1 MVRSLACQEKYNED
15 MEESLAALLEE
26 PEKRP
31 LLATL
36 ATLTKIADNSYV
48 SKSTRHA
55 ACFLLVVGMLSLF
68 SSVTFFTSAF
78 DAGERY
84 STYTKRYPYIS
95 WIFNQWFLGVA
106 AVLTNSFFNWAAFC
120 QMGRGHVSFMSWLA
134 AGLLA
139 WKENP
144 VRQIVALCGGAGSIV
159 PFWYLSLTD
168 DELWNSVVS
177 ASAAINIPVF
187 YSGTDLC
194 YEVLCYPE
202 VTWVWL
208 QPCRLFTCYSST
220 YLEKKNELIKVQ
232 LLLVNHFLDLADDF
246 RKAGTNQKND
256 YIKLFVDHERGLK
269 NLLRIS
275 DDADAI
281 CLPHHPNIIRNNNY
295 LLIIKCFWSLLGV
308 WQNFGHVVEAYK
320 AGAQWH
326 LALGIFFALCN
337 LGPDIGYTISGVL
350 GFGLLELLI
359 ELFSGKKSTGQDS
372 ARFSIY
378 FFLLMIVMRL
388 SYDFS
393 GFSGDQVNYEAAI
406 FCGFNVTV
414 AFIMG
419 LLSNLG
425 TAFVFN
431 GPQCE
436 LLLQDVF
443 RPEPVTDNDKRLAN
457 FQAELDSLPGICRT
471 LTPDDIEELRS
482 DRETEGVLFDFFK
495 SKGLN
500 TIVSTVESP
509 LFNRA

>member
-1 MVRSLACQEKYNED
+1 MMRPFNYNNAGMNEA
-15 MEESLAALLEE
+15 LAALLKE
-26 PEKRP
+26 PEKLP

-36 ATLTKIADNSYV
+36 ETLTKIAGNSSV
-48 SKSTRHA
+48 STSNRHA
-55 ACFLLVVGMLSLF
+55 ASFLMVVGMLSLF

-84 STYTKRYPYIS
+84 STYTKNYPYIS
-95 WIFNQWFLGVA
+95 WIFNQWFLGA
-106 AVLTNSFFNWAAFC
+106 SAVLTNSFFNWAAFC
-120 QMGRGHVSFMSWLA
+120 KMGRGQVSFMSWLT

-144 VRQIVALCGGAGSIV
+144 ARQIVALCGGAGSIV

-168 DELWNSVVS
+168 DELWNIVVS

-208 QPCRLFTCYSST
+208 QPLRLATYYSNEA
-220 YLEKKNELIKVQ
+220 LEQKNELIKIQ

-246 RKAGTNQKND
+246 RKANTDQKNS
-256 YIKLFVDHERGLK
+256 YIASFLNAEGKLE
-269 NLLRIS
+269 NLLQMK
-275 DDADAI
+275 DDAGYFPA
-281 CLPHHPNIIRNNNY
+281 HTNIIRKNNC
-295 LLIIKCFWSLLGV
+295 LLIMKCVWSLLGV
-308 WQNFGHVVEAYK
+308 WQNFGHVVEAYR

-326 LALGIFFALCN
+326 FALGIFFALCN

-359 ELFSGKKSTGQDS
+359 ELFLCQKSTSQDS

-378 FFLLMIVMRL
+378 FFVLMIVMRL
-388 SYDFS
+388 SYAFS
-393 GFSGDQVNYEAAI
+393 GFSGDQVNYDAAT
-406 FCGFNVTV
+406 FCGLNVTV
-414 AFIMG
+414 AFVMG
-419 LLSNLG
+419 LLSNFG

-436 LLLQDVF
+436 LLLQNVF
-443 RPEPVTDNDKRLAN
+443 RAEPVTVNDEQLAD
-457 FQAELDSLPGICRT
+457 FQAELDSLPVICRT

-482 DRETEGVLFDFFK
+482 DEKTGAALFCFFQ
-495 SKGLN
+495 SKGFN
-500 TIVSTVESP
+500 TTVSTVETR
-509 LFNRA
+509 LLNQA